1 MYPQSYLWSLDRL
14 IFTQFFKQ
22 VFAETSLIL
31 SISGLFELSKQF
43 SGVGFNFPA
52 DKDISNC
59 IAGYTD
65 LAYYRAIPSWGGAKA
80 ELGKISAS

>member
-1 MYPQSYLWSLDRL
+1 MISKAK
-14 IFTQFFKQ
+14 TG
-22 VFAETSLIL
+22 LIL
-31 SISGLFELSKQF
+31 SILGLFELSKQF

-65 LAYYRAIPSWGGAKA
+65 LAYYRSIPS
-80 ELGKISAS
+80 